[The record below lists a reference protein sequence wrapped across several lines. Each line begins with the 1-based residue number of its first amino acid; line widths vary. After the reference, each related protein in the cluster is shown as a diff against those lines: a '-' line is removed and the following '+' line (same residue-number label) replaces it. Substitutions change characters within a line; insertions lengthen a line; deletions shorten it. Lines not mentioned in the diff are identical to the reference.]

1 MSKKQDSFFFDHF
14 IECAEYSCKSIELL
28 ETIVTDFNIDKVTEY
43 TARMHEL
50 EHAGD
55 LKKHEI
61 TSALVKT
68 FITPIDR
75 EDIVSV
81 SQNID
86 DLTDKIEDVLIRIY
100 CNRVTQM
107 RPDVIEL
114 VRVVHKCCDEVLAM
128 LHEFSRFKKSKSL
141 KEHIININTLEEEAD
156 KLYISCMYNLHD
168 SSNDALQIIAWRD
181 IYTYLENCADTTEHI
196 ADIVESVAMK
206 NS

>member
-14 IECAEYSCKSIELL
+14 IECAEYSCKAIELL
-28 ETIVTDFNIDKVTEY
+28 ETIVTDFDIDKVTEY

-50 EHAGD
+50 EHAAD

-86 DLTDKIEDVLIRIY
+86 DLTDKLEDVLIRIY

-107 RPDVIEL
+107 RPDITEL
-114 VRVVHKCCDEVLAM
+114 VKVVHKCCDEVLSM

-156 KLYISCMYNLHD
+156 KLYIRCMYNLHD
-168 SSNDALQIIAWRD
+168 SSNDALQILAWRD
-181 IYTYLENCADTTEHI
+181 IYTYLENCADTAEHI